1 MGLFFQF
8 NLTQS
13 VSQATHEKGHV
24 LDWLVHRSDDSIVRS
39 TSVTSAIA
47 SDHLFVISHLVVS
60 VPCPPPSF
68 VMAHNVHAIDRTA
81 LKDDLQDSLLPPVPF
96 CWGP

>member
-1 MGLFFQF
+1 MDLLFLF

-13 VSQATHEKGHV
+13 VSEATHEKGHI
-24 LDWLVHRSDDSIVRS
+24 LDWLVHRSNDSIMRS

-60 VPCPPPSF
+60 VPRPPPSF
-68 VMAHNVHAIDRTA
+68 VMKRNIRAVTA
-81 LKDDLQDSLLPPVPF
+81 QL
-96 CWGP
+96 